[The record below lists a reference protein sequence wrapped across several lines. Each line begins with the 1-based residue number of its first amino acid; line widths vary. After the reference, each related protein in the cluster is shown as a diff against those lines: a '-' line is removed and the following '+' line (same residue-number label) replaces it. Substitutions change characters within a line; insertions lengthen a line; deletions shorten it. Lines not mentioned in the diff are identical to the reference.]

1 MSKQFFSKKL
11 LMTCVSRGL
20 NSKMLLAFLKILKD
34 FEKSFSILFLILLV
48 QYLRNEKNVVLSCIS
63 NICLKRQH
71 WLHHLKGCRSNNGDI
86 ICYYNSYHT
95 GTHRRKTS
103 FRFFITWKTEICRG
117 VKKWF

>member
-71 WLHHLKGCRSNNGDI
+71 WLHHLKRCRSDNGDI
-86 ICYYNSYHT
+86 ICYYNCTIQELTEEKQVLDFSLY
-95 GTHRRKTS
+95 GR
-103 FRFFITWKTEICRG
+103 WKCRG